1 MCTQNTIV
9 TAKIIVGDSTRTATI
24 SAIKRTA
31 TISAIK
37 RTTTVQTNLGC
48 DVDFDESPKSVQE
61 QSHEMPAGNVSRAAK
76 ISALKSF
83 KTCKNDLGCDVDFDE
98 SPKSV
103 QQKSHEM
110 PSGSFSRAAT
120 IKAIKSFMTVQNDL
134 GCDVDF
140 DDSPKLIQQKSHQI
154 LCQSPQSITRC
165 VTMSAL
171 KKRIPCD
178 LEDEVSPQAIQ
189 RRMTHAVIRQNSDDS
204 TREPDSPSS
213 PSSPAEVASTPE
225 SAVKQPR
232 RGVTISALKSTT
244 TYVIDDSETSDDS
257 PRRSVSSVELGLLK
271 RSQTEKAQQRSPRQK
286 QLRNKSVTFFFDEDV
301 MVIAR
306 TAAEKQPNSAMY
318 WDLFYL
324 ILPSMLYV
332 MFSMELVSL
341 DMLF

>member
-1 MCTQNTIV
+1 
-9 TAKIIVGDSTRTATI
+9 
-24 SAIKRTA
+24 
-31 TISAIK
+31 
-37 RTTTVQTNLGC
+37 
-48 DVDFDESPKSVQE
+48 
-61 QSHEMPAGNVSRAAK
+61 
-76 ISALKSF
+76 
-83 KTCKNDLGCDVDFDE
+83 
-98 SPKSV
+98 
-103 QQKSHEM
+103 M
-110 PSGSFSRAAT
+110 PSGSFRRSAT
-120 IKAIKSFMTVQNDL
+120 IKAIKSFMTVKDL

-140 DDSPKLIQQKSHQI
+140 DDSPKLIQEKSHDI
-154 LCQSPQSITRC
+154 LCKSPQSITRC

-171 KKRIPCD
+171 NKRTTCD

-189 RRMTHAVIRQNSDDS
+189 RRMTHAVIGQNSDDS

-213 PSSPAEVASTPE
+213 PSSPASTPLE
-225 SAVKQPR
+225 NAAKQPR

-244 TYVIDDSETSDDS
+244 TYVIDDSETSYDS
-257 PRRSVSSVELGLLK
+257 PRRSVSSLELGSLK